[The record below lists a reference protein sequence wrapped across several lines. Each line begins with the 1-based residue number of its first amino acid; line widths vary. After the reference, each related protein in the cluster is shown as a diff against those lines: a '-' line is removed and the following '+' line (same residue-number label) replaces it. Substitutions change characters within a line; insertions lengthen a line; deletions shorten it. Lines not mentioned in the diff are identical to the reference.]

1 VRSLRFGPIRIPNTN
16 PPVNGPKLP
25 ANPLLPINEQIMK
38 KLFWLIPVVLVLSAL
53 WAGVA
58 FAQDPTPSD
67 DDVNRVAKQL
77 FCPVCENTPL
87 DVCPTQACAQWRA
100 LIREKLAAGWTE
112 AQIKQYFV
120 DQYGARVLSEPP
132 RTGLNWLVYIVPP
145 ILFVVGVI
153 ILIRTF
159 MPSKESAGAEAP
171 PASTDEM
178 PLPPA
183 SSSDEYVARME
194 DELKKRK

>member
-1 VRSLRFGPIRIPNTN
+1 MK
-16 PPVNGPKLP
+16 KLLW
-25 ANPLLPINEQIMK
+25 LLPII
-38 KLFWLIPVVLVLSAL
+38 LVLSAL
-53 WAGVA
+53 WAGTA

-67 DDVNRVAKQL
+67 NEVNRIAKQL

-112 AQIKQYFV
+112 DQIKQYFV

-132 RTGLNWLVYIVPP
+132 RTGLNWLVYLVPP
-145 ILFVVGVI
+145 ILFVVGVV
-153 ILIRTF
+153 ILVRTF
-159 MPSKESAGAEAP
+159 RPSKKSAHAEASSASAEETP
-171 PASTDEM
+171 ISPA
-178 PLPPA
+178 PA
-183 SSSDEYVARME
+183 SDEYVARLE